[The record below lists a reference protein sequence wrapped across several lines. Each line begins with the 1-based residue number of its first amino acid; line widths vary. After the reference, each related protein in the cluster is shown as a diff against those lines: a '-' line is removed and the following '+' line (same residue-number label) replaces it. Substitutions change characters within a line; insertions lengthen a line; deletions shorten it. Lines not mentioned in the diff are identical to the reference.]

1 MSGLPDMASLT
12 RLRVLNVGEN
22 RLEALPFESLAGMPL
37 TELVARSNKLTGT
50 LIEADISSLPNLVS
64 LDVSSNQLAR
74 IVPPGKTIA
83 LPAAQRLTLSLN
95 RLQALPDVSTWTSLA
110 TLAANENAITE
121 LPEGLTSLDRLRHV
135 DLSSNDVRIVPP
147 EVARMDGLVTLSLA
161 GNPLRDKKFASIST
175 EELKDVLAARLE
187 PPTPYQVG
195 IAQTVDTFEEAKPG
209 VAEQHEDDGRSSEF
223 DHYATPP
230 TSAPHSPVRSRANT
244 RSATP
249 SAQTWPV
256 KNGVLDRSST
266 DSSSLHPVVCARVAA
281 ENRVAHAH
289 LHHNLFAAVPE
300 GLSFF
305 AGTLTALSLAHNQLV
320 GEGYLPEELELPALK
335 ELNLSSNRVSGL
347 APLTRNLRAPSLE
360 KLDVSMNRISAL
372 PVPSLREFFPNLT
385 VLLASDN
392 QLASLQP
399 DAIRGLRVVD
409 AANNDVAHLDPRLGL
424 LGGEGGLERLE
435 VGGNRFRVPRF
446 SVIERGTE
454 ATLRWLRGRV
464 PAEERRGAGGDD
476 DDDVD

>member
-1 MSGLPDMASLT
+1 
-12 RLRVLNVGEN
+12 
-22 RLEALPFESLAGMPL
+22 MPL
-37 TELVARSNKLTGT
+37 TELVARSNKLTGI
-50 LIEADISSLPNLVS
+50 LIEADVNSLPNLLS
-64 LDVSSNQLAR
+64 LDVSSNQLTR
-74 IVPPGKTIA
+74 IVPAGRAIA

-95 RLQALPDVSTWTSLA
+95 RLQELPDVSTWTSLA
-110 TLAANENAITE
+110 TLAADENAIAE

-135 DLSSNDVRIVPP
+135 DLSNNDVRVVPP

-175 EELKDVLAARLE
+175 EELKDILAARLE
-187 PPTPYQVG
+187 PPPPYHVG
-195 IAQTVDTFEEAKPG
+195 IAQTVDTFEEGKPAG
-209 VAEQHEDDGRSSEF
+209 VVEEQHEDDGRSSEF

-230 TSAPHSPVRSRANT
+230 TSAPHSPARSRANT

-249 SAQTWPV
+249 SAQVWPV
-256 KNGVLDRSST
+256 KNGLLDRSNS
-266 DSSSLHPVVCARVAA
+266 DSSSLQPVVCARVAV
-281 ENRVAHAH
+281 EHRVTHAH
-289 LHHNLFAAVPE
+289 LHHNLFSALPE

-392 QLASLQP
+392 QLANLDP
-399 DAIRGLRVVD
+399 EAIKGLRVVD
-409 AANNDVAHLDPRLGL
+409 AANNEVAHLDPRIGL
-424 LGGEGGLERLE
+424 LGGKGGLERLE

-464 PAEERRGAGGDD
+464 PAEERGGGSESE
-476 DDDVD
+476 DDVD